1 MFSGSFADSAF
12 FTRGGASLVTRHTK
26 HISEC
31 LFFLFFKF
39 LLIWSFRA
47 HHFKYNKKNQ
57 YRNLT
62 DALTLIGP
70 HLQLTDPSHIMG
82 CQTMLE

>member
-1 MFSGSFADSAF
+1 
-12 FTRGGASLVTRHTK
+12 L
-26 HISEC
+26 
-31 LFFLFFKF
+31 FKF